1 MLDIT
6 GVFIKYYDKYI
17 ILITSKQTK
26 SFIANV
32 QQLTTCD
39 VSINSLAIIV
49 SWQIHYPNYKG
60 RSDIINN
67 TFIHTYQGL

>member
-32 QQLTTCD
+32 QQLTTYD

-49 SWQIHYPNYKG
+49 S
-60 RSDIINN
+60 
-67 TFIHTYQGL
+67 

>member
-26 SFIANV
+26 NFIANV
-32 QQLTTCD
+32 QQLTTYD

-49 SWQIHYPNYKG
+49 S
-60 RSDIINN
+60 
-67 TFIHTYQGL
+67 